1 VPENGEPL
9 NIYFWKINKN
19 ENDFYSIFDVKFP
32 NLSELVEYYRVNP
45 IFIKENN
52 MQIMLGVGI
61 HRKTV
66 SIHEDWY
73 APEFTRDVGD
83 KLLEKYKLDGSF
95 FIRSST
101 IDYEPNEE
109 GLLQAYTLTFYMKN
123 EVFYSRI
130 FVKVEDNEII
140 YYINNKS
147 FLSLRELVNY
157 HKNFPV
163 HNKQTLVKGIHS
175 LSKELVLEE
184 SVYQEPIEPIQPRKP
199 TSNNYTMS
207 SISQS
212 SSLIPFDSSI
222 SNSNETIDVSK
233 INITCLIG
241 LKYNKF
247 EIFNEIF

>member
-1 VPENGEPL
+1 MPENGEPL
-9 NIYFWKINKN
+9 NIYFWKINKD
-19 ENDFYSIFDVKFP
+19 ENDYYSIFDVKFP

-45 IFIKENN
+45 IFIKDNK
-52 MQIMLGVGI
+52 QVILGVGV

-101 IDYEPNEE
+101 IDYEPNED
-109 GLLQAYTLTFYMKN
+109 GQLQAYTLTFYMQE

-140 YYINNKS
+140 YYINNKA
-147 FLSLRELVNY
+147 FLSLHELVNY

-175 LSKELVLEE
+175 LSKEPVFEKPI
-184 SVYQEPIEPIQPRKP
+184 YHEPIEPIQPRKP
-199 TSNNYTMS
+199 TSSNYTMS

-212 SSLIPFDSSI
+212 SSLIPFESSI

-233 INITCLIG
+233 INITFLID
-241 LKYNKF
+241 LKNNKF
-247 EIFNEIF
+247 EIFH